1 VKKSHGIEGLDAI
14 DLKILAA
21 LQADSGRPVSDIA
34 EQVHLSVNACWRR
47 IKRYESEGLI
57 RKRVALL
64 DPRTLGVPVTVFV
77 SVRAGRH
84 SADWLEGFARGVA
97 KIPEVTE
104 FYRMGGDV
112 DYLLK
117 IQVADIAAYDDVYR
131 RLIEIAELADV
142 SAAFAM
148 EEIKHTTELPLPRA
162 P

>member
-1 VKKSHGIEGLDAI
+1 MKKSRSISPLDAI

-21 LQADSGRPVSDIA
+21 LQSDSGRPVAEIA

-47 IKRYESEGLI
+47 IKRYEAEGLI

-64 DPRTLGVPVTVFV
+64 DPQALGAPVTVFV

-84 SADWLEGFARGVA
+84 SDDWLDQFARGVT

-104 FYRMGGDV
+104 FYRMGGEV

-117 IQVADIAAYDDVYR
+117 VQVSDIAAYDAVYR
-131 RLIEIAELADV
+131 RLIRIADMADV

-148 EEIKHTTELPLPRA
+148 EELKHTTELPLPDPA
-162 P
+162 